1 MRVFN
6 MTFVTLTDALNF
18 FGFEPVSPLPA
29 CSRPRHHSPLG
40 FAATR
45 SNFEMV
51 GGGLFW
57 FRDEDLFTAFTDNGD
72 GVNRF
77 DGEDLRHI
85 SVVEGIDPEGF
96 STPILVEWNP
106 VGQTYHRVQLAEGTV
121 YAVPALDMEGDA
133 RVAVFVS
140 THNVG
145 VFVMVVTHDQYLAVE
160 TLAHEILNRA

>member
-1 MRVFN
+1 MNVFN

-18 FGFEPVSPLPA
+18 FGFEPVTPLPA
-29 CSRPRHHSPLG
+29 CGRPRHHSPLG

-51 GGGLFW
+51 SGGLFW
-57 FRDEDLFTAFTDNGD
+57 FRDEDLFLSHQD
-72 GVNRF
+72 GAGFNRF
-77 DGEDLRHI
+77 DEESLLHL

-106 VGQTYHRVQLAEGTV
+106 EGQTYHRQQLAEGTV
-121 YAVPALDMEGDA
+121 WAVPALDTEGDA

-140 THNVG
+140 THNGG

-160 TLAHEILNRA
+160 ALAHEILNRA

>member
-1 MRVFN
+1 MNVFN
-6 MTFVTLTDALNF
+6 MTFITVTDALRF

-45 SNFEMV
+45 SNYELV
-51 GGGLFW
+51 SGGLFW
-57 FRDEDLFTAFTDNGD
+57 FRDEDLFLSNTPEGAGF
-72 GVNRF
+72 NRF
-77 DGEDLRHI
+77 DGEDLRHL

-96 STPILVEWNP
+96 STPILVEWDP
-106 VGQTYHRVQLAEGTV
+106 KSAAYHRQQLAEGTV
-121 YAVPALDMEGDA
+121 CAVTTLDLEGDT

-140 THNVG
+140 THDSG

-160 TLAHEILNRA
+160 ALAHEILNRA